1 MVGARLTGGGAT
13 PTRLFAIGFHPH
25 EELLYASPIVN
36 NLELGDVKCPTKAL
50 DLQCSADIDFL
61 LGNCRSPVPP
71 CW

>member
-36 NLELGDVKCPTKAL
+36 NLELGDVKCPTRAL

-61 LGNCRSPVPP
+61 LLELQVAGPL